1 MANQVTGK
9 VHYIGNTEA
18 IPYGD
23 KTFYKRELVL
33 DASRYDQYSGQKFE
47 NYPKFEFTGNN
58 CAQLDQFQ
66 VGQVVTVSFTLSG
79 RKSEKNGVVN
89 YFTNITGYKV
99 EPYVREQQ
107 AQTQQAQGYTSPS
120 APIPSASPAQVAQ
133 PQPQAPA
140 QTPFPPALDENGNPI
155 TDGDGLPF

>member
-1 MANQVTGK
+1 MANQVIGK
-9 VHYIGNTEA
+9 VQYIGNTEA

-79 RKSEKNGVVN
+79 RKSEKNGVTN

-99 EPYVREQQ
+99 EPYVRE
-107 AQTQQAQGYTSPS
+107 QQAQGYTSPS

-133 PQPQAPA
+133 PQPQAP
-140 QTPFPPALDENGNPI
+140 FPPALDENGNPI